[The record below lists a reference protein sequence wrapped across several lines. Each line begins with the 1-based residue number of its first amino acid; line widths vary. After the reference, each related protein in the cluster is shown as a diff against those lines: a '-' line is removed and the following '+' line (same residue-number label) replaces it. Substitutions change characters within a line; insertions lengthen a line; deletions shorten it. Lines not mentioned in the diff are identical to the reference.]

1 MPRPTTLDSEG
12 GDGAFE
18 VCRDWGA
25 EDGGLSEADRK
36 AVAACV
42 PPSTAPEGALD
53 PVTASGDDVRACFAE
68 AFGARTAQVGP
79 VPLLLYLG
87 AVGGA
92 PAQVPDLSTG
102 RALVAAA
109 LVALLAVV
117 VTVLLT
123 QRVLGP
129 IAALIRASRRL
140 GEGDLSE
147 RVPVRGND
155 ELAELAATFNRM
167 ADSLQRSKQQ
177 QRRMVGD
184 IAHELRTPLANL
196 RGYLEALKDGV
207 VEPNPELFA
216 SLHEEAVLQQRLVDD
231 LHELALA
238 EAGALVSH
246 RTQVDL
252 AELLE
257 TCRTAHLPAAEAA
270 GIALVVE
277 AGELP
282 TVLADPDRLRQ
293 AIGNLVTNAL
303 RATPAGGTV
312 AIRGASGDG
321 GARITVTDTGHGIG
335 PEDLPRVFDRLWRAD
350 GSRHRGTG
358 GSGLGLAITRE
369 IVTAHRGTITA
380 ESVAGEGTTFVITLP
395 SAGGPADAAPAAP
408 APA

>member
-1 MPRPTTLDSEG
+1 
-12 GDGAFE
+12 
-18 VCRDWGA
+18 
-25 EDGGLSEADRK
+25 
-36 AVAACV
+36 
-42 PPSTAPEGALD
+42 
-53 PVTASGDDVRACFAE
+53 
-68 AFGARTAQVGP
+68 
-79 VPLLLYLG
+79 
-87 AVGGA
+87 
-92 PAQVPDLSTG
+92 
-102 RALVAAA
+102 
-109 LVALLAVV
+109 
-117 VTVLLT
+117 
-123 QRVLGP
+123 
-129 IAALIRASRRL
+129 
-140 GEGDLSE
+140 
-147 RVPVRGND
+147 
-155 ELAELAATFNRM
+155 M

-246 RTQVDL
+246 RTLVDL

-277 AGELP
+277 TGALP
-282 TVLADPDRLRQ
+282 AVLADPDRLRQ

-303 RATPAGGTV
+303 RATAAGGTV
-312 AIRGASGDG
+312 AIRGAAGDG
-321 GARITVTDTGHGIG
+321 RARITVEDTGHGIA
-335 PEDLPRVFDRLWRAD
+335 PADLPRVFDRLWRAD

-369 IVTAHRGTITA
+369 IVTAHRGTISA
-380 ESVAGEGTTFVITLP
+380 ESVVSEGTRFVIELP
-395 SAGGPADAAPAAP
+395 AAGGAADAERPGPAP